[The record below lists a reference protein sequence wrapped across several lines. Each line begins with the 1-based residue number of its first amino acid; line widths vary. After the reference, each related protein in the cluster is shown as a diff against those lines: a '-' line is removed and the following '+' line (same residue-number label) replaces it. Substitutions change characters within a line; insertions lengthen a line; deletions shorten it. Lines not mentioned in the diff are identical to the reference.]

1 MNDAIEMGMLS
12 GCSYVK
18 QWNYLTTIPLGLLC
32 DPCRLHRV
40 CLRFPVSERGW
51 RGMKDMFDGESATSQ
66 KNVEYFKYSETEG
79 GSSFWCVIGDDSEH
93 RVLHEQIRTLDWVK
107 REKIEN
113 AANSETIY
121 VVGAGQDVG
130 VDDDVTMM
138 DATVNGGIELDNGD
152 GGDAGADD

>member
-1 MNDAIEMGMLS
+1 
-12 GCSYVK
+12 
-18 QWNYLTTIPLGLLC
+18 
-32 DPCRLHRV
+32 
-40 CLRFPVSERGW
+40 
-51 RGMKDMFDGESATSQ
+51 MFDGESATSQ
-66 KNVEYFKYSETEG
+66 KNVEYFKYCETEG

-113 AANSETIY
+113 AANSETNY

>member
-18 QWNYLTTIPLGLLC
+18 QWRLPYDDSSRIVV
-32 DPCRLHRV
+32 RSVSLHRV

-93 RVLHEQIRTLDWVK
+93 RVLHEQIR
-107 REKIEN
+107 RSI
-113 AANSETIY
+113 
-121 VVGAGQDVG
+121 G
-130 VDDDVTMM
+130 
-138 DATVNGGIELDNGD
+138 
-152 GGDAGADD
+152 

>member
-1 MNDAIEMGMLS
+1 MQDS
-12 GCSYVK
+12 
-18 QWNYLTTIPLGLLC
+18 PGLY
-32 DPCRLHRV
+32 DPWLHRV
-40 CLRFPVSERGW
+40 CLHFPVTERGW
-51 RGMKDMFDGESATSQ
+51 RGMKDMFYKKRAATS
-66 KNVEYFKYSETEG
+66 KKTVGYFDYSETEG